1 MRSLEQFGL
10 ITARKVGPDTF
21 YEGSAREVARLAKSF
36 LDLGIDIRHLKSWR
50 LAADKEAALFEQR
63 LMPLLRQRNPEA
75 RAQSVE
81 MLSNLVDLA
90 GDLRRVLVQHAVGQ
104 FLEPRQ

>member
-1 MRSLEQFGL
+1 MC
-10 ITARKVGPDTF
+10 
-21 YEGSAREVARLAKSF
+21 
-36 LDLGIDIRHLKSWR
+36 IRDRKSWR

-75 RAQSVE
+75 RAQSSE
-81 MLSNLVDLA
+81 MLETLVALA
-90 GDLRRVLVQHAVGQ
+90 GDLRRVLVHQAVSQ